1 MLKPEKG
8 SAQEQVQFARA
19 AEQRV
24 FDLCRTF
31 NDIMMGP
38 NPLSKDEI
46 QALIKKR
53 PGVYSVLERWAV

>member
-19 AEQRV
+19 EQRV

-31 NDIMMGP
+31 NDIMTGP